1 MSADSAT
8 PVRTLPANG
17 WRHNAQTYLAL
28 IDRGRNSLALTLT
41 GCVLILLSWFGL
53 GVPLYF
59 LLEAD
64 TPPGSLIEFVSA
76 NLGILAMLV
85 GLMFAVVKLQR
96 RPMLTLITPRTHFDW
111 YRAWQGFAV
120 CFVLAAISLV
130 IEYLFYPARF
140 SLNVDLNQW
149 LLFAPVV
156 LLFTPLQAA
165 TEELVFRGYLMQS
178 LRTFTSSTV
187 LIVAFSSVLFMVPHL
202 ANPEA
207 ELGVLV
213 VLDYVLIGAFF
224 ALVTLRDGRLEL
236 AIGAHAATNIFIAL
250 VASHPHSVLATPALV
265 MADTLDPAFSL
276 MSVIAMCIAFYAW
289 FFWRSGSR
297 RGVFL

>member
-1 MSADSAT
+1 MSADSAAQT
-8 PVRTLPANG
+8 RNLPSNG
-17 WRHNAQTYLAL
+17 WRHNAETYLAL
-28 IDRGRNSLALTLT
+28 IQCGRNSLLRTLS
-41 GCVLILLSWFGL
+41 GCALILLSWFGL
-53 GVPLYF
+53 GIPLYF
-59 LLEAD
+59 LLEAHA
-64 TPPGSLIEFVSA
+64 PPGSLIEFVSA

-96 RPMLTLITPRTHFDW
+96 RPMLTLITARTNFDW
-111 YRAWQGFAV
+111 HRAWQGFAV

-130 IEYLFYPARF
+130 VEYLIYPGRF
-140 SLNVDLNQW
+140 GLNVDFGQW
-149 LLFAPVV
+149 MLFVPMV

-178 LRTFTSSTV
+178 FRTFTSSTV

-207 ELGVLV
+207 ELGMLV
-213 VLDYVLIGAFF
+213 VLDYLLIGAFF

-250 VASHPHSVLATPALV
+250 VASHPQSVLATPALL
-265 MADTLDPAFSL
+265 MADTLAPAFSL
-276 MSVIAMCIAFYAW
+276 LSVIGMCVAFYGW
-289 FFWRSGSR
+289 FFWRPGPRSDES
-297 RGVFL
+297 L